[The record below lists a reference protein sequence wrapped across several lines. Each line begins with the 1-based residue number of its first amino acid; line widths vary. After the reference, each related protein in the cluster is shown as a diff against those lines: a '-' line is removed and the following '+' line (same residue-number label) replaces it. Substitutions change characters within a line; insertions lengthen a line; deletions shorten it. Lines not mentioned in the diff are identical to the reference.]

1 MTSEELD
8 RLIERAAKGRGVS
21 PYALEGEAWQAL
33 ESDTVNADLDNHERR
48 IEALERIVR
57 RLCYRLGETIE
68 EEPTN
73 ETVES

>member
-8 RLIERAAKGRGVS
+8 RLIEIAAEGRSVS
-21 PYALEGEAWQAL
+21 AYVPERDDWQAL

-48 IEALERIVR
+48 IETLERIVR

-68 EEPTN
+68 EGQPN
-73 ETVES
+73 ETV